1 MNHAKTY
8 GAAAAALVL
17 AALMVAA
24 WVQTPAA
31 GDRRPS
37 AAVGA
42 NPTAAAVQQQVDQMI
57 EARSKG
63 SDDAPI
69 MIYEMSDFQCPVCLR
84 FFDDYVPTIE
94 RDYIETGKVKFTF
107 LNLPLI
113 TLHSNAAEAHEYAMC
128 AAAQDRFW
136 DMHDRLFETQEA
148 WSPMGDPTLH
158 FVSLTEQLGL
168 DQTALRQC
176 VESGAVRSLIA
187 EEVRMASQNQLN
199 GTPTFIIEGLALQ
212 GLLPGELP
220 AFLGILDSIYAE
232 RIAGS

>member
-1 MNHAKTY
+1 MNRAKTY

-24 WVQTPAA
+24 WVRAPAA
-31 GDRRPS
+31 GDGRPS
-37 AAVGA
+37 ATVGA
-42 NPTAAAVQQQVDQMI
+42 NQAALAGQQQVDQMI

-69 MIYEMSDFQCPVCLR
+69 MIYEMSDFQCPVCLK
-84 FFDDYVPTIE
+84 FFDDYLPTIE

-136 DMHDRLFETQEA
+136 DMHDRLFETQETWA
-148 WSPMGDPTLH
+148 PMGDPTPH
-158 FVSLTEQLGL
+158 FISLTEQLEM
-168 DQTALRQC
+168 DQTAFTQC

-187 EEVRMASQNQLN
+187 GEVRMASQNQLN
-199 GTPTFIIEGLALQ
+199 GTPTFIIEGLALK
-212 GLLPGELP
+212 GLLAGELP

-232 RIAGS
+232 KTAGS

>member
-1 MNHAKTY
+1 MNRAKTY
-8 GAAAAALVL
+8 GAAAAAAVL

-24 WVQTPAA
+24 WVRAPAA

-69 MIYEMSDFQCPVCLR
+69 MIYEMSDFQCPICLK
-84 FFDDYVPTIE
+84 FFDDYLPTIE

-148 WSPMGDPTLH
+148 WGPMGDPTPH
-158 FVSLTEQLGL
+158 FISLTQQLEL
-168 DQTALRQC
+168 DQAAFRQC
-176 VESGAVRSLIA
+176 IESGAVRGLIA
-187 EEVRMASQNQLN
+187 GEVRMASQNQLN

-212 GLLPGELP
+212 GLLPGALP

-232 RIAGS
+232 KTAGS

>member
-1 MNHAKTY
+1 MNRAKTY
-8 GAAAAALVL
+8 GAAAAAAVL

-24 WVQTPAA
+24 WVRAPAA

-69 MIYEMSDFQCPVCLR
+69 MIYEMSDFQCPVCLK
-84 FFDDYVPTIE
+84 FFDDYLPTIE

-148 WSPMGDPTLH
+148 WGPMGDPTPH
-158 FVSLTEQLGL
+158 FISLTQQLEL
-168 DQTALRQC
+168 DKAAFRQC
-176 VESGAVRSLIA
+176 IESGAVRGLIA
-187 EEVRMASQNQLN
+187 GEVRMASQNQLN

-212 GLLPGELP
+212 GLLPGALP

-232 RIAGS
+232 KTAGS